1 MKGLYKIDPLLKHM
15 FHIPEDSG
23 ASVVITLAG
32 RETEVKQVAKR
43 FFFV

>member
-15 FHIPEDSG
+15 FYIPEGNG

-32 RETEVKQVAKR
+32 WETDVKQAAKL
-43 FFFV
+43 F